1 MTTLT
6 PNKKTDRLI
15 PNYGECS
22 SSVGDTGSPCSV
34 SIVSD
39 SDMIRNKRKSQKST
53 KVRSTRL
60 NTEQNAFSTRH
71 IVNRAE
77 DIRKIR
83 SVSSHT
89 IIPPPFIINETNKRH
104 TGMTRERKQVK
115 NSARFRVIKR
125 KTASHKIDDPICRE
139 SKQAVVSDINNGSCY
154 FDNSLNS
161 VEKTKT
167 KFTSLIDFEKNGN
180 IGAIYPQ
187 TSYSQNTFSLPS
199 SETLNFN
206 NVNLRH
212 QKSHFDY
219 LKGFDLIR
227 YGGISEEITKSPEDK
242 GIFSLVPKI
251 SPSERITLPRRKYNH
266 VVLSVKDSIAVSQE
280 MEENVEKDSHE
291 IPMNIEFE
299 NADACSTEEAGDERR
314 REDNKSL
321 SDVWF
326 LKDKNYVLVVKKPM
340 RIRCIDEVSHKMK
353 DVIIY
358 SHEFLKGILKE
369 KGISTT
375 KKEIYET
382 ILKESTD
389 YRGKSL
395 RIITDVEKYR
405 SSLRNSRKSQ
415 RDIESSDAKISNES
429 SAKISKPVPQKKK
442 NSSNIPPYR
451 QSNQAFHT
459 YNKTKKEIFVE
470 EDVADISSKT
480 FVIEAADA
488 SFTHIDG
495 DSGRA
500 KNESTKSIETL
511 KRENTEFK
519 YRNERKSRTAL
530 KRMDIE
536 SIIASSFSYY
546 FHFYAK
552 LGDHLKSGAVIS
564 KKNSTNWLKKCGI
577 IYNNATKSMAEK
589 RFMAAAWYVCIIIL
603 FSHSKNFL
611 IILCIN
617 MDGFLN

>member
-15 PNYGECS
+15 PNYGECN
-22 SSVGDTGSPCSV
+22 SSVGDTGSQCSA

-39 SDMIRNKRKSQKST
+39 SEMIRNKRKSQKST
-53 KVRSTRL
+53 KGRSTRV
-60 NTEQNAFSTRH
+60 NTEQNAFTTRH
-71 IVNRAE
+71 IVSRAE
-77 DIRKIR
+77 NVRKIR
-83 SVSSHT
+83 SASSHA
-89 IIPPPFIINETNKRH
+89 IIPRPFIINETNKRD
-104 TGMTRERKQVK
+104 TGMTRERMQGK
-115 NSARFRVIKR
+115 NSARFRAIKR
-125 KTASHKIDDPICRE
+125 KTASHKIADPVCRE
-139 SKQAVVSDINNGSCY
+139 SKQALVSDINNGSCY

-161 VEKTKT
+161 VEKTK
-167 KFTSLIDFEKNGN
+167 FNSLIDFEKNGN
-180 IGAIYPQ
+180 FGAIYPQ
-187 TSYSQNTFSLPS
+187 TTYSQNAFSLTS
-199 SETLNFN
+199 SETLNLN

-219 LKGFDLIR
+219 LKECDLIP
-227 YGGISEEITKSPEDK
+227 YGDISEEITKSPEDK

-251 SPSERITLPRRKYNH
+251 SPSERITLPTRKYNH

-299 NADACSTEEAGDERR
+299 NADAYSTEEPGVERR
-314 REDNKSL
+314 REDNKCL

-340 RIRCIDEVSHKMK
+340 RIRCIDEVSHKMR

-358 SHEFLKGILKE
+358 SDEFLKGILKE
-369 KGISTT
+369 KGTSTT
-375 KKEIYET
+375 KKEIYES
-382 ILKESTD
+382 ILKESSD

-395 RIITDVEKYR
+395 RIITDVEKYW
-405 SSLRNSRKSQ
+405 STLRKSRKSQ
-415 RDIESSDAKISNES
+415 GDIKSSAAKISNES
-429 SAKISKPVPQKKK
+429 STKISKPVPQKNK

-451 QSNQAFHT
+451 QAFHT
-459 YNKTKKEIFVE
+459 YNKTKKEISVE
-470 EDVADISSKT
+470 EGVADISSKT
-480 FVIEAADA
+480 FVIESADA
-488 SFTHIDG
+488 RFTHIDG

-500 KNESTKSIETL
+500 KNENTKSIETL

-519 YRNERKSRTAL
+519 SRNERKSRTAL

-589 RFMAAAWYVCIIIL
+589 SFMAAAWYVCIFIL
-603 FSHSKNFL
+603 FSHSKNFFVFYVSTW
-611 IILCIN
+611 
-617 MDGFLN
+617 MDS